1 MMYIIVIIVI
11 LVIVV
16 VIVIIVIIVIIVTF
30 VIIVIIVIITITHS
44 DVYIYR
50 HYVCS
55 THISSHL
62 KCDQSSNGH
71 SGREGVHLRHTIWS
85 HNLLTEKTKSPNVW
99 GRNK

>member
-1 MMYIIVIIVI
+1 
-11 LVIVV
+11 
-16 VIVIIVIIVIIVTF
+16 VIIVTF

-44 DVYIYR
+44 DVYIYIYR

-85 HNLLTEKTKSPNVW
+85 HNLLTEKTKSPNV
-99 GRNK
+99 